1 MIRNIASIRN
11 IVNVVVTLFILLYA
25 MCLYVKGKDAETVRR
40 WKDFEKSL
48 GISGTDSAFGS
59 DLE

>member
-1 MIRNIASIRN
+1 MKMCN
-11 IVNVVVTLFILLYA
+11 IVNIILWLLSTVLCLYA
-25 MCLYVKGKDAETVRR
+25 KSKDVETIRR